1 MVKNK
6 QDHQIR
12 NRTTNSGTGPPNAE
26 QDHQMRTRNSF
37 DHQNS
42 ISSFRAGPGIKGH
55 LITFDRKRIEK
66 KVDHINHSLSERSP
80 KTS

>member
-1 MVKNK
+1 MGGGVVECV
-6 QDHQIR
+6 
-12 NRTTNSGTGPPNAE
+12 RTCVCLLEVAKLK
-26 QDHQMRTRNSF
+26 F
-37 DHQNS
+37 V
-42 ISSFRAGPGIKGH
+42 IVIVRAGPGIKGH